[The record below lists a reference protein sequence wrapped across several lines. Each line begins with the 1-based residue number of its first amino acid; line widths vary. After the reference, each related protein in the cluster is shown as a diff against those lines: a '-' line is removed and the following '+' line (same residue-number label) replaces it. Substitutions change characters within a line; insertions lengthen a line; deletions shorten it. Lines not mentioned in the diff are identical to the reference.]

1 MRGII
6 ERFEGDFAIIEKEN
20 REFIN
25 IPRQDLPSEAKEGD
39 VIIQVGAEFQIDES
53 ETAKR
58 RKMIEELSRNLWE

>member
-6 ERFEGDFAIIEKEN
+6 DRFEGDLAIIEKEN
-20 REFIN
+20 REFVN

-39 VIIQVGAEFQIDES
+39 VIIQVGTEFQIDES

-58 RKMIEELSRNLWE
+58 RKRIEELSRNLWE